1 MSVTIEIPIPE
12 ELIPNLEKR
21 AQNAGLNRE
30 QYLSELLSRELSST
44 ASLDDVLSRFRTEVK
59 ASGITDGELSD
70 LFLAARDESSRP
82 KL

>member
-44 ASLDDVLSRFRTEVK
+44 ASPDDILSRFRTEVK
-59 ASGITDGELSD
+59 ASGITDGELTE
-70 LFLAARDESSRP
+70 LFIAARDESSKA